1 MQLVEHVLGNVEYGH
16 WKEKLVDATI
26 DILDLSQWDAQKN
39 RLRKQ
44 SRGGRVVAV
53 SLDRDEFL
61 HNGDVLV
68 WDEESKTAVVCKI
81 DLCEV
86 LVVELEALTE
96 LDPGTLVERS
106 VALGHALGNQHW
118 PAVVREGKIY
128 VPMSVD
134 RTVMNSVMNTHHFA
148 GVRYSFVSGE
158 EVAALLSPAQ
168 SRRLFGGSERPV
180 DARTHGHSHK
190 PVTILDEDSSHGHKH
205 HREHD
210 HDHHHEHGHHHEHQD
225 EHKHHDHHDV
235 EGHEHHHHDDYGEDH
250 HHKHEHNHPH
260 DGGHEHKH
268 NHADGHKD
276 KHHEHDHHEHHGHK
290 HDHCHDRKHDG

>member
-1 MQLVEHVLGNVEYGH
+1 MQLVEHVLGNVNDVH
-16 WKEKLVDATI
+16 WKEKLVDVTI
-26 DILDLSQWDAQKN
+26 DVLELSQWDAQKN

-53 SLDRDEFL
+53 SLERDEFL

-86 LVVELEALTE
+86 LVVELEALAE
-96 LDPGTLVERS
+96 LEPGILVERS

-134 RTVMNSVMNTHHFA
+134 RAVMNSVMNTHHFA
-148 GVRYSFVSGE
+148 GVRYSFVPGE
-158 EVAALLSPAQ
+158 EVAGMLSPAQ

-190 PVTILDEDSSHGHKH
+190 PVTILDEDS
-205 HREHD
+205 EH
-210 HDHHHEHGHHHEHQD
+210 
-225 EHKHHDHHDV
+225 EHKHHQHD
-235 EGHEHHHHDDYGEDH
+235 GHGEDH
-250 HHKHEHNHPH
+250 HHKHEHKHA
-260 DGGHEHKH
+260 HEDERKHKH
-268 NHADGHKD
+268 GHADGHKD
-276 KHHEHDHHEHHGHK
+276 KHSDHDHHGHYGHK
-290 HDHCHDRKHDG
+290 HGHSHDRKHDG